1 MTKKIKN
8 TFAGFTPKGVS
19 GWDAFQSV
27 CKLIGMEPVCKI
39 IGMEP
44 GEDIDF
50 ILSQKVNDDIWVK
63 VVYTL
68 QDGRIYYCPL
78 IYAGAFPIPVDAAG
92 VCYEIGM
99 QYLKSRYSDGIII
112 ALESLVS
119 SMIQKS
125 EHICRKAC
133 HLL

>member
-1 MTKKIKN
+1 MTKKIQN
-8 TFAGFTPKGVS
+8 IFMGFTPKGVS

-99 QYLKSRYSDGIII
+99 QYLKSRYNDGQII
-112 ALESLVS
+112 AIESLVS

-133 HLL
+133 RLL